1 MDLISC
7 VLYNTHNHTFGC
19 SLSLDKSKFNI
30 YQSNQRTRIV
40 HKEHTRVNQMY
51 TDRRRPFIGTL
62 IEAQTL
68 ILLMYGFHM
77 VKKFLPFPILKLR
90 SHWHHVLDVCRKSNF
105 VFPPT

>member
-51 TDRRRPFIGTL
+51 TDRRKPVIFFFYERTS
-62 IEAQTL
+62 
-68 ILLMYGFHM
+68 LLAH
-77 VKKFLPFPILKLR
+77 
-90 SHWHHVLDVCRKSNF
+90 
-105 VFPPT
+105 

>member
-40 HKEHTRVNQMY
+40 HKEHTRVNQKVHRSTKTLSYFFFMKGRLY
-51 TDRRRPFIGTL
+51 WHINLGTDIDFVDVWFP
-62 IEAQTL
+62 
-68 ILLMYGFHM
+68 YG
-77 VKKFLPFPILKLR
+77 
-90 SHWHHVLDVCRKSNF
+90 
-105 VFPPT
+105 

>member
-7 VLYNTHNHTFGC
+7 VLYNTHTFGC

-51 TDRRRPFIGTL
+51 TDRRRPCHIF
-62 IEAQTL
+62 
-68 ILLMYGFHM
+68 
-77 VKKFLPFPILKLR
+77 FL
-90 SHWHHVLDVCRKSNF
+90 
-105 VFPPT
+105 

>member
-51 TDRRRPFIGTL
+51 TDREDPVIFFYFMKRRLYWHINLGTD
-62 IEAQTL
+62 I
-68 ILLMYGFHM
+68 
-77 VKKFLPFPILKLR
+77 
-90 SHWHHVLDVCRKSNF
+90 NF
-105 VFPPT
+105 VDVWFPCG

>member
-40 HKEHTRVNQMY
+40 HKEHTRVNQIKC
-51 TDRRRPFIGTL
+51 TQIDEDPVIF
-62 IEAQTL
+62 
-68 ILLMYGFHM
+68 F
-77 VKKFLPFPILKLR
+77 FL
-90 SHWHHVLDVCRKSNF
+90 
-105 VFPPT
+105 